1 MRKYARMRGVSVNPI
16 WMGEKGAVFGACRRA
31 RVTMGALALFS
42 VASLAHAD
50 DTLPATRD
58 WSNMFTFSGFGTLGV
73 THSSLDT
80 ADYTTGYF
88 QNKGA
93 GFSSRYNLSDD
104 TKVGAQV
111 NVQFTSK
118 LSAVIQVISQ
128 EGYNNSYAPSLEWAN
143 IKYAFTP
150 DFSVRVGR
158 IALPSFLSGDYRN
171 VGYANPWA
179 HVPIETYSLLP
190 VTNSDGA
197 DASYK
202 LHFGKLDN
210 TIQVLY
216 GRTTA
221 HVPNPTGP
229 VKLTGS
235 NIFGVFDTVER
246 GALTAR
252 IGYEQAHIALGP
264 LPEMPLTF
272 YSVGVDYDPGNWFV
286 QGEWSHAKVPG
297 LTPGYQS
304 WYVIGGYCIKKF
316 TPYVMYSSKH
326 SLGGSTV
333 TSSSDQGQRDYSVGV
348 RWDVYKNMALKLQ
361 YDRVVLSD
369 NSAGLFINQQA
380 NFAFGSSANVV
391 SAVLDFVF

>member
-1 MRKYARMRGVSVNPI
+1 MCKDVRAQGVSTIPTWIDDRVP
-16 WMGEKGAVFGACRRA
+16 VRGACRRA
-31 RVTMGALALFS
+31 GVVMGVLALFG

-50 DTLPATRD
+50 AAPPTTND
-58 WSNMFTFSGFGTLGV
+58 WSNMFSFSGFGTLGV

-80 ADYTTGYF
+80 ADYTTSYF
-88 QNKGA
+88 QPKGA
-93 GFSSRYNLSDD
+93 GVSSRYNFSDD

-111 NVQFTSK
+111 NAQFTSK
-118 LSAVIQVISQ
+118 LSAVVQIISQ
-128 EGYNNSYAPSLEWAN
+128 EGYNNSYTPTIEWAN

-158 IALPSFLSGDYRN
+158 IALPSFLSGDFRN

-179 HVPIETYSLLP
+179 HVPIETYSVLP

-210 TIQVLY
+210 TVQILY
-216 GRTTA
+216 GQTTV
-221 HVPNPTGP
+221 HVPGSTGP

-235 NIFGVFDTVER
+235 NLFGAFDTVEQ

-252 IGYEQAHIALGP
+252 VGYEQAHITLGP
-264 LPEMPLTF
+264 LPETPLTF
-272 YSVGVDYDPGNWFV
+272 YSIGIDYDPGTWFV
-286 QGEWSHAKVPG
+286 QGEWSRAKVPG
-297 LTPGYQS
+297 LTPGYES

-316 TPYVMYSSKH
+316 TPYVMYSSQH
-326 SLGGSTV
+326 SMGGSTL
-333 TSSSDQGQRDYSVGV
+333 TSSSDQGQRDYTVGV
-348 RWDVYKNMALKLQ
+348 RWDVYKNVALKLQ
-361 YDRVVLSD
+361 YDRVVLPD
-369 NSAGLFINQQA
+369 NSSGLFINQQA